1 MKRAFVFSAALLCSL
16 ALASASFAQTA
27 QAAKPA
33 TPTGTAAPAAKAK
46 FAPLVKGVAK
56 IEVIQGMP
64 KKVGTDMVTV
74 TKIKNVSDGAI
85 GLLRV
90 DEYWY
95 DKNLKEVSG
104 DTEKVRQPLMPGE
117 VVEVTTKSPIKPNLY
132 KSQIQFSHA
141 NGKIDAKPVKKFAGQ

>member
-1 MKRAFVFSAALLCSL
+1 MKRAFVSAAALLCSL
-16 ALASASFAQTA
+16 AFASASFAQTA

-64 KKVGTDMVTV
+64 KKVGNDMVTV

-95 DKNLKEVSG
+95 DKALKEVSG
-104 DTEKVRQPLMPGE
+104 DTEKVRQPIMPGE
-117 VVEVTTKSPIKPNLY
+117 VVEVTTKSPVKANLY
-132 KSQIQFSHA
+132 KSQLAFSHA
-141 NGKIDAKPVKKFAGQ
+141 NGKIDAKPVKKFSGQ

>member
-1 MKRAFVFSAALLCSL
+1 MKRAFLSAAALLCSL
-16 ALASASFAQTA
+16 AFPSASFAQTA

-33 TPTGTAAPAAKAK
+33 TPTGTAAPATKAK
-46 FAPLVKGVAK
+46 FAPLVKGVAR
-56 IEVIQGMP
+56 IEVIQGTS
-64 KKVGTDMVTV
+64 KKVGNDMVTV

-104 DTEKVRQPLMPGE
+104 DTQKVRQPVMPGE
-117 VVEVTTKSPIKPNLY
+117 IVEITTKSPVKPNLY
-132 KSQIQFSHA
+132 KSQLRFSHA
-141 NGKIDAKPVKKFAGQ
+141 NGEINAKPVKKFSGS